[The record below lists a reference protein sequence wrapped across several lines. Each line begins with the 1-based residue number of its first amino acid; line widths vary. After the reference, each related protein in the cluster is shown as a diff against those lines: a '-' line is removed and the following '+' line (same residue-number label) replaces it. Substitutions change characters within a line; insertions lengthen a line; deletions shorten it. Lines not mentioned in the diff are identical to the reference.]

1 MFGLPCGRSESP
13 LLLTPHTGEGS
24 CRSWAQKQ
32 EGTLQGSGLQTTAG
46 QEGWQHPEDWQ
57 KGTTYMM
64 CLPCTGTYR
73 TGLQLK
79 GTQQD
84 AWQGL
89 GTQQTSWKGLGAQQ
103 VGRHSTAMREAPQ
116 GLPQPKAGQQTAGQ
130 AGWQELGTQQISWQ
144 ELGTQQADWQLAGQ
158 LVSHMVVWGWVGSG
172 QRTGLVWR
180 LPSQGA
186 PYTQAEASW
195 Q

>member
-1 MFGLPCGRSESP
+1 
-13 LLLTPHTGEGS
+13 
-24 CRSWAQKQ
+24 
-32 EGTLQGSGLQTTAG
+32 
-46 QEGWQHPEDWQ
+46 
-57 KGTTYMM
+57 M

-89 GTQQTSWKGLGAQQ
+89 CTEQTSWQGLGAQQ
-103 VGRHSTAMREAPQ
+103 VGWHSRATW
-116 GLPQPKAGQQTAGQ
+116 LPQPKVGQQTAGQ
-130 AGWQELGTQQISWQ
+130 AGWQ

-158 LVSHMVVWGWVGSG
+158 LVSHMVVWGWEGLG

-186 PYTQAEASW
+186 PYTQAVVSW

>member
-144 ELGTQQADWQLAGQ
+144 ELGTQ
-158 LVSHMVVWGWVGSG
+158 
-172 QRTGLVWR
+172 
-180 LPSQGA
+180 
-186 PYTQAEASW
+186 
-195 Q
+195 